1 MASKTKPY
9 NLTYNQ
15 KGNTMYLSDEKK
27 LELGFSPKA
36 TTLKIPAK
44 DLQQRFQIRAFKRLV
59 NRQEIVIL
67 VDETDGLHNR
77 IIGIANSHPAGKLN
91 LSENTHNC
99 CIMDR
104 RVDEDS
110 TVILV
115 HE

>member
-1 MASKTKPY
+1 MF
-9 NLTYNQ
+9 
-15 KGNTMYLSDEKK
+15 LSNEKK
-27 LELGFSPKA
+27 LELGFSPNA

-77 IIGIANSHPAGKLN
+77 IIGIANSHPAGKLK
-91 LSENTHNC
+91 LRYASKNC
-99 CIMDR
+99 CIPLRQCREFYDMYR